1 MVCHSYTG
9 TMKLL
14 NKLSDDYDAKVM
26 YWSESLI
33 PVLMVSKLHDWSKVM
48 WPVIKI
54 FIKL

>member
-14 NKLSDDYDAKVM
+14 NNLSDNYDEKVL

-33 PVLMVSKLHDWSKVM
+33 PVLTVSKHKASVQHSIIIM
-48 WPVIKI
+48 YSIA
-54 FIKL
+54 